1 MSCCDTVPKP
11 QICILGSQTDVLEKG
26 SACLI
31 ALAMR
36 EVDPEKLGAAA
47 AVPLV
52 IAMLHYELDCNNTV
66 GRRSHAAVLSQ
77 TDVALTPILR
87 GDGPGIWA
95 LLPAS

>member
-1 MSCCDTVPKP
+1 MSWRDTVPTP

-31 ALAMR
+31 AVAMR

-52 IAMLHYELDCNNTV
+52 IAMLHYELGCNNKV
-66 GRRSHAAVLSQ
+66 RR
-77 TDVALTPILR
+77 R
-87 GDGPGIWA
+87 
-95 LLPAS
+95 